1 MSRSTKSKTVSLIVY
16 LCITLKGQ
24 MIGLPFFLWLPFS
37 LFNFWNVEQLL
48 SLLAILALFNIF
60 VCQKDNNTSNYLIVE
75 FTCFLMLALPIIGR
89 LAVVP
94 TGMFNYFLFIIPT
107 TLFFIMYSASILF
120 NIIDSKQI

>member
-1 MSRSTKSKTVSLIVY
+1 
-16 LCITLKGQ
+16 